1 MNQTILTEMLLRLLI
16 AGLLGGIIGLER
28 EYRGKEAGV
37 RTHFLVALGSALF
50 MVLSIFGFE
59 NVESVHAISFDP
71 SRIAGQVVTGIGFI
85 GAGTI
90 ILQKH
95 VVRGLTTAA
104 GLWVTSAVGLVAG
117 TGMWQ
122 VATSTVAFVVIGLEL
137 LNALMHRFGSR
148 MVTITFNTRDK
159 QEIRHLLDKLHA
171 DGMTVQTYSLHEHAT
186 NNEGKGYSVQLEIKM
201 KRNYYVSHISDF
213 IANYDGIE
221 VESVE

>member
-1 MNQTILTEMLLRLLI
+1 MDHSVFSDILFRLLVASI
-16 AGLLGGIIGLER
+16 LGGIIGLER
-28 EYRGKEAGV
+28 EYRGKVAGV
-37 RTHFLVALGSALF
+37 RTHFLVSLGSALF

-59 NVESVHAISFDP
+59 HVQSVHNISFDP

-117 TGMWQ
+117 AGMWV
-122 VATSTVAFVVIGLEL
+122 VATCTVAFVVVGLEV
-137 LNALMHRFGSR
+137 LNLLMHRFGSR

-159 QEIRHLLDKLHA
+159 QEIRHLIDKL
-171 DGMTVQTYSLHEHAT
+171 GSEGLKIQTYSLHEHAA
-186 NNEGKGYSVQLEIKM
+186 GADKGYAVQMEIKM

-213 IANYDGIE
+213 IANYDGVE
-221 VESVE
+221 VESIE